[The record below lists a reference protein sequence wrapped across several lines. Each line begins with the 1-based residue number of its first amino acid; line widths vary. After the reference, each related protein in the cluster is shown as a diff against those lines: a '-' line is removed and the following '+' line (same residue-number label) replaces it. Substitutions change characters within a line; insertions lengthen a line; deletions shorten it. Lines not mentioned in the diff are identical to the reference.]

1 MIFRKS
7 KQITSPGLTVSIQ
20 LSIINIKKI
29 IDGVVE
35 YRWKLSYII
44 IKYYIL
50 PLTGG
55 HFIRYNTRSIDV
67 G

>member
-29 IDGVVE
+29 TDGVVE

-44 IKYYIL
+44 IYIL